1 MDVVGLGALNVD
13 LIYEVDPALLGL
25 EAGRERVGSYHE
37 FEDLLNSLKNK
48 AKLRIKNGGGSAAN
62 TIYAL
67 AKMGFSCGYLG
78 KVGKDGEGDFLLE
91 GLMKVGVD
99 TEKIKREGRSG
110 LCVILLG
117 KRKDRSIIILP
128 NTNDALSYSDLDPE
142 YVDEAEFLHMSSFLG
157 ELPFEAQKR
166 IAGKTRA
173 KISFDPGEPHASK
186 GIEEL
191 SPILERTFILFPTG
205 KEVEILT
212 HQNYKAGCKE
222 LLKLGME
229 IIACKLGE
237 KGSYILCQEGELEI
251 SPKRGRIVD
260 STGAGDVYAAGFL
273 AGLLKKLSLAECA
286 RLATLAASQSIRGF
300 GRKTYPDQEILSRFT
315 KNVIKRGRDYF

>member
-13 LIYEVDPALLGL
+13 LIYQVDPLLLGL

-37 FEDLLNSLKNK
+37 FEDLLNSLKSK

-91 GLMKVGVD
+91 GLMKVGVN

-110 LCVILLG
+110 LCVVLLG

-128 NTNDALSYSDLDPE
+128 HTNDTLSDSDLDPE
-142 YVDEAEFLHMSSFLG
+142 YVNEAEFLHMSSFLG
-157 ELPFEAQKR
+157 DVPFKAQKT
-166 IAGKTRA
+166 IARKTRA

-186 GIEEL
+186 GMKEL
-191 SPILERTFILFPTG
+191 IPILERTFILFSTG
-205 KEVEILT
+205 REVEILT
-212 HQNYKAGCKE
+212 HQDYKEGSRE
-222 LLKLGME
+222 LLKLGIE

-237 KGSYILCQEGELEI
+237 RGSYVLCQEEELKI
-251 SPKRGRIVD
+251 PPQRGRIVD

-273 AGLLKKLSLAECA
+273 AGLLKKLSLVECA

-300 GRKTYPDQEILSRFT
+300 GRKTYPGQEILSGFT
-315 KNVIKRGRDYF
+315 KKGR

>member
-13 LIYEVDPALLGL
+13 LIYEVDPLLLGL

-78 KVGKDGEGDFLLE
+78 KIGKDEEGDFLLE
-91 GLMKVGVD
+91 GLMKVGVN
-99 TEKIKREGRSG
+99 TERIKRGGRSG
-110 LCVILLG
+110 LCVVLLG
-117 KRKDRSIIILP
+117 EGKDRSIIILP
-128 NTNDALSYSDLDPE
+128 QTNDTLSYSDLDPE

-157 ELPFEAQKR
+157 DVPFEAQKR
-166 IAGKTRA
+166 IARKTRA

-186 GIEEL
+186 GMKEL
-191 SPILERTFILFPTG
+191 IPILERTFILFSTG
-205 KEVEILT
+205 REVEILT
-212 HQNYKAGCKE
+212 HQDYKEGCKE
-222 LLKLGME
+222 ILKLGIE

-237 KGSYILCQEGELEI
+237 KGSYILCQEEELEI
-251 SPKRGRIVD
+251 SPQRGRIVD

-273 AGLLKKLSLAECA
+273 AGLLKKLSLADCA
-286 RLATLAASQSIRGF
+286 RLATFAASQSIRGF
-300 GRKTYPDQEILSRFT
+300 GRKTYPGQEILSGFT
-315 KNVIKRGRDYF
+315 KKGR

>member
-1 MDVVGLGALNVD
+1 
-13 LIYEVDPALLGL
+13 L
-25 EAGRERVGSYHE
+25 ETGRERVGSYHE
-37 FEDLLNSLKNK
+37 FEDLLNSLKSK

-91 GLMKVGVD
+91 GLMKVGVN

-110 LCVILLG
+110 LCVVLLG

-128 NTNDALSYSDLDPE
+128 NTNDTLSYSDLDPK

-166 IAGKTRA
+166 IARKTRA

-191 SPILERTFILFPTG
+191 ISILERTFILFPTE

-212 HQNYKAGCKE
+212 CKDYKEGCRE
-222 LLKLGME
+222 LLKLGIE
-229 IIACKLGE
+229 IVACKLGE
-237 KGSYILCQEGELEI
+237 RGSYILCQEEELEI
-251 SPKRGRIVD
+251 PPQRRRIVD
-260 STGAGDVYAAGFL
+260 TTGAGDVYAAGFL

-286 RLATLAASQSIRGF
+286 RLATFAASQSIRGF
-300 GRKTYPDQEILSRFT
+300 GRNTYPDQKILQKGT
-315 KNVIKRGRDYF
+315 

>member
-13 LIYEVDPALLGL
+13 LIYQVDPLLLGL
-25 EAGRERVGSYHE
+25 ETGRERVGSYHE
-37 FEDLLNSLKNK
+37 FEDLLNSLKSK

-110 LCVILLG
+110 LCVVLLG
-117 KRKDRSIIILP
+117 KGKDRSIIILP
-128 NTNDALSYSDLDPE
+128 HTNDALSYADLDPE

-157 ELPFEAQKR
+157 ELPFKAQKT
-166 IAGKTRA
+166 IARKTRA
-173 KISFDPGEPHASK
+173 KISFDPGEPHASEGMK
-186 GIEEL
+186 EL
-191 SPILERTFILFPTG
+191 IPILEHTFILFSTG
-205 KEVEILT
+205 REVEILT
-212 HQNYKAGCKE
+212 HHDYKEGCKE
-222 LLKLGME
+222 LLKLGIE

-237 KGSYILCQEGELEI
+237 RGSYVLCQEEELKI
-251 SPKRGRIVD
+251 PPQRGRIVD

-273 AGLLKKLSLAECA
+273 AGLLKKLSLVECA

-300 GRKTYPDQEILSRFT
+300 GRKTYPGQEILSEFT
-315 KNVIKRGRDYF
+315 KKGR

>member
-13 LIYEVDPALLGL
+13 LIYQVDPLLLGL

-78 KVGKDGEGDFLLE
+78 KIGKDEEGDFLLE
-91 GLMKVGVD
+91 GLMKVGVN
-99 TEKIKREGRSG
+99 TERIKRGGRSG
-110 LCVILLG
+110 LCVVLLG
-117 KRKDRSIIILP
+117 EGKDRSIIILP
-128 NTNDALSYSDLDPE
+128 QTNDTLSYSDLDPE

-157 ELPFEAQKR
+157 DVPFEAQKR
-166 IAGKTRA
+166 IARKTRA

-186 GIEEL
+186 GMKEL
-191 SPILERTFILFPTG
+191 IPILERTFILFSTG
-205 KEVEILT
+205 REVEILT
-212 HQNYKAGCKE
+212 HQDYKEGCKE
-222 LLKLGME
+222 ILKLGIE

-237 KGSYILCQEGELEI
+237 KGSYILCQEEELEI
-251 SPKRGRIVD
+251 SPQRGRIVD

-273 AGLLKKLSLAECA
+273 AGLLKKLSLADCA
-286 RLATLAASQSIRGF
+286 RLATFAASQSIRGF
-300 GRKTYPDQEILSRFT
+300 GRKTYPGQEILSGFT
-315 KNVIKRGRDYF
+315 KKGR

>member
-13 LIYEVDPALLGL
+13 LIYEVDLTLLGL
-25 EAGRERVGSYHE
+25 EAGRERVGSYQE

-78 KVGKDGEGDFLLE
+78 KVGKDEEGDFLLE
-91 GLMKVGVD
+91 GLMKVGVN

-110 LCVILLG
+110 LCVVLLG
-117 KRKDRSIIILP
+117 KQKDRSIIIFP
-128 NTNDALSYSDLDPE
+128 NTNDTLSYSDLDPE

-166 IAGKTRA
+166 IARKTRA

-191 SPILERTFILFPTG
+191 IPILERTFILFPTRR
-205 KEVEILT
+205 EVEILT
-212 HQNYKAGCKE
+212 HQNYKEGCRE
-222 LLKLGME
+222 LLKLGIE
-229 IIACKLGE
+229 IVACKLGE
-237 KGSYILCQEGELEI
+237 RGSYILCQEEKLEI
-251 SPKRGRIVD
+251 PPQRGRIVD
-260 STGAGDVYAAGFL
+260 TTGAGDVYAAGFL
-273 AGLLKKLSLAECA
+273 AGLLKKLSLAECGK
-286 RLATLAASQSIRGF
+286 LATLTASQSIRGF
-300 GRKTYPDQEILSRFT
+300 GRNTYPDQKILQKGT
-315 KNVIKRGRDYF
+315 